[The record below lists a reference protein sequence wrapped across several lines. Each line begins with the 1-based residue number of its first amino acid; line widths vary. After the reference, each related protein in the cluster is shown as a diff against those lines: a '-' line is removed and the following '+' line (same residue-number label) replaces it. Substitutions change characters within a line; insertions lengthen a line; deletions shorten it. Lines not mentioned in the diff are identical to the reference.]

1 MPPHTLT
8 NFEIQKCYLNKP
20 KFNGFYSRNNL
31 PNTKERVYII
41 NIDEY
46 KSMRTHWIALCL
58 NGDNVTHL
66 DSFRVENFLKQFK
79 IFIRNKNTAIN
90 IYRIQANDSIMF
102 GYLSVGFIDFMFKG
116 KSLLNY
122 TNLLSPQENEKSDKT
137 VLKYLE

>member
-1 MPPHTLT
+1 
-8 NFEIQKCYLNKP
+8 
-20 KFNGFYSRNNL
+20 
-31 PNTKERVYII
+31 
-41 NIDEY
+41 
-46 KSMRTHWIALCL
+46 MRTHWIALCL

>member
-90 IYRIQANDSIMF
+90 IYGIQANDSIMF

-122 TNLLSPQENEKSDKT
+122 TIYFLLRKIKRAIKQC
-137 VLKYLE
+137 